1 MLCFVLALG
10 YFLPPFLM
18 TGRDLILMFYLFHL
32 VVKRLD
38 NFIHRQFILLL
49 FFLLKVEHNG
59 LAFAT
64 EDSFFFFQK
73 KNLVLGLNRPC
84 RMQLL
89 AWSLESISLIQ
100 IWART
105 IRWLISW

>member
-32 VVKRLD
+32 VVKILD

-59 LAFAT
+59 LSFAT
-64 EDSFFFFQK
+64 EDSFFFFFK

-84 RMQLL
+84 TMQLL
-89 AWSLESISLIQ
+89 AWSIESISLIQ
-100 IWART
+100 MWART